1 MGSLQSDFVKSVKEP
16 RQQRHEDYDADL
28 LANEIDGIVIHEYN
42 YPCNRRQEDC
52 KWLPLVPDSS
62 FLRQPDGDGE
72 APHETSDSV
81 VPVQGAQDCVGTKVP
96 GAELPFTPPKEA

>member
-42 YPCNRRQEDC
+42 YPCNRPSGCRWYLIAVSCASQMAMA
-52 KWLPLVPDSS
+52 K
-62 FLRQPDGDGE
+62 
-72 APHETSDSV
+72 PH
-81 VPVQGAQDCVGTKVP
+81 TK
-96 GAELPFTPPKEA
+96 PPIP